1 MPRIC
6 SAEAILK
13 EQSEML
19 NRQRALS
26 TRLSTVYESIA
37 ELSKEWLEVHAKSI
51 DIQEKIIRR
60 DQYKELLRVR
70 AKKRQRLAA
79 EEKLEQHRKDML
91 AQYGQLPD
99 PDPDQDRMLLFSKKL
114 KLLQILRM
122 MMRLKTSAEP
132 LTLALARIVRWQIIE
147 CFLYEIFLF
156 GMFLTCMIR

>member
-79 EEKLEQHRKDML
+79 EEKLEQHLQEVVAAADIKDDD
-91 AQYGQLPD
+91 AFEDVSGAVD
-99 PDPDQDRMLLFSKKL
+99 IGTGADS
-114 KLLQILRM
+114 
-122 MMRLKTSAEP
+122 
-132 LTLALARIVRWQIIE
+132 
-147 CFLYEIFLF
+147 
-156 GMFLTCMIR
+156 